1 MRPDKN
7 QEKIYVPLIRDFK
20 NQTADLY
27 KKMWINKT
35 ADFSGLFIP
44 HVFDDYYSAKTK
56 VFFIGQDTYG
66 WSELEKTYTLSEKD
80 YLVENNKWPK
90 SIDVTLEW
98 TNPYTFW
105 NFVNRLQL
113 AFNGEKYDSLQ
124 NLSSSQRKI
133 LNQLGWGNIYS
144 LEILETIAKYGEEFN
159 QSFDHS
165 IYSDLL
171 KRTQDIS
178 KLKNVIDAFHPDYV
192 VILAWKYVEEWYLDG
207 LDAHFI
213 AEESIDNLLSVYI
226 LNNGTKVLWTYHPQ
240 ALCRKSQNLDE
251 LIKIFQ
257 DRKKEV
263 RD

>member
-7 QEKIYVPLIRDFK
+7 QEKIYIPLIRDFK

-27 KKMWINKT
+27 KKVWINKT

-66 WSELEKTYTLSEKD
+66 WSELEKNYTLSEKD
-80 YLVENNKWPK
+80 YLVENNKWPE

-124 NLSSSQRKI
+124 NLSSSQRKCYKWDSGS
-133 LNQLGWGNIYS
+133 LVYKRHNQIVPDFWKIRFVTNIVIAYS
-144 LEILETIAKYGEEFN
+144 MNFFCPFWNKI
-159 QSFDHS
+159 H
-165 IYSDLL
+165 
-171 KRTQDIS
+171 
-178 KLKNVIDAFHPDYV
+178 
-192 VILAWKYVEEWYLDG
+192 
-207 LDAHFI
+207 
-213 AEESIDNLLSVYI
+213 
-226 LNNGTKVLWTYHPQ
+226 
-240 ALCRKSQNLDE
+240 LCRMN
-251 LIKIFQ
+251 
-257 DRKKEV
+257 
-263 RD
+263 